1 MQSKM
6 NVTKNDFV
14 LKQYSTPP
22 NSVTFMTV
30 VRLYL
35 ADIDSHVSEQNAFH
49 GKLNDGILVPI

>member
-6 NVTKNDFV
+6 NVTKNYFV
-14 LKQYSTPP
+14 LKQHTTPP
-22 NSVTFMTV
+22 NSVTFMTM

-35 ADIDSHVSEQNAFH
+35 ADIDSHVLEQNVFH